1 MVIRQPLG
9 AGVSLA
15 HLLDGPQHRRGL
27 SRPAMIGIGA
37 AVLLH
42 AAGAIYLYNVRMGAM
57 TLPVQ
62 AEPAPTFIDVFRPDK
77 PKPLE
82 PQPQAQKQVKQSD
95 SQTARKPDQILPVKP
110 DDTLKVAEGPSAS
123 SGPALPTGP
132 TVTQEPAKPE
142 VKGPP
147 VIGNPTWLNRPSA
160 DQVSRYYPE
169 RALRTNTSGM
179 ATLQCRVAANGSV
192 GGCSVMSETPS
203 DYGFGAAAL
212 KLARFFRMNPRTEDG
227 RPVDGAQVTI
237 PIRFRLS

>member
-27 SRPAMIGIGA
+27 SRPAMIGIGS

-42 AAGAIYLYNVRMGAM
+42 AAGAIYLYNMRIGAM
-57 TLPVQ
+57 TLP
-62 AEPAPTFIDVFRPDK
+62 AMPPEAPVIIDVFKR
-77 PKPLE
+77 PKPPE
-82 PQPQAQKQVKQSD
+82 PQPQVEKQAKQAD
-95 SQTARKPDQILPVKP
+95 SQTARKPDRVLPVRP
-110 DDTLKVAEGPSAS
+110 DETVKVAEGPSAS

-132 TVTQEPAKPE
+132 TTTEEPAKPE

-147 VIGNPTWLNRPSA
+147 VIGNPTWLSRPSA
-160 DQVSRYYPE
+160 EQVSRYYPE
-169 RALRTNTSGM
+169 RAIRTSTSGM
-179 ATLQCRVAANGSV
+179 ATLQCHVAANGSV
-192 GGCSVMSETPS
+192 GGCTVLSETPS
-203 DYGFGAAAL
+203 EFGFGGAAL

-227 RPVDGAQVTI
+227 RPVDGALVTI